1 MSRILLSVN
10 DRIRKEAKRRSA
22 PCRKSVPR
30 RRFSDRHP
38 DEDRRIVRLVLV

>member
-1 MSRILLSVN
+1 MSRTLLSVN

-30 RRFSDRHP
+30 RCFSDRHP
-38 DEDRRIVRLVLV
+38 NQDRWIVRLVLF